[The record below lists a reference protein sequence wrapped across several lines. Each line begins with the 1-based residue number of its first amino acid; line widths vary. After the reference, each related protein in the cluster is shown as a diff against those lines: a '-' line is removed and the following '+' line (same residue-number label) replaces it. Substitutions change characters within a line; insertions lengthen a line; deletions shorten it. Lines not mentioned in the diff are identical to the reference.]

1 MVLVTLHTL
10 ILDWNISDVA
20 TGVQV
25 VQTPLAKFIDINMYF
40 LFWLKI
46 KFFKFIFLDL
56 VTVQYIDIP

>member
-1 MVLVTLHTL
+1 MVLVTQHTL